1 MNWLHATLKLP
12 ALLPMPIL
20 YGISDGLAF
29 VLGRMWGYRRKVVR
43 DNLAACFPE
52 STERERRGMERRF
65 YRRFADNIVET
76 LKLLHVSDSYM
87 ARHMEFADTEIIDGL
102 LDEGKSV
109 AVYFAHTFCW
119 EWAPSIT
126 LHTRHRPSE
135 KYVYGQVYRP
145 LRSKAFDRLMLGIR
159 SRFGSHSFPKAT
171 TLRELLVLR
180 RKGALSVTGFMSDQ
194 HPSHGD
200 PGHLTTLLGRPTL
213 MITGTETLARRLGMA
228 AVYWDMEQ
236 TSRGHYKI
244 TTRLLAPDA
253 SALAEGELT
262 ERYTRALETT
272 IRRDPS
278 LWLWSHKRWKHPVT
292 IPRQ

>member
-1 MNWLHATLKLP
+1 MNWLRATLKLP
-12 ALLPMPIL
+12 AMLPMPIL
-20 YGISDGLAF
+20 YGISDALAF
-29 VLGRMWGYRRKVVR
+29 VLGRLWGYRRQVVR

-52 STERERRGMERRF
+52 YSRKELRDIERRF
-65 YRRFADNIVET
+65 YRRFTDNIVET

-87 ARHMEFADTEIIDGL
+87 ARHMEFADTEIIDDL
-102 LDEGKSV
+102 LDKGKSV

-135 KYVYGQVYRP
+135 KYVYAQVYRP

-159 SRFGSHSFPKAT
+159 SRFGSRSFPKAT
-171 TLRELLVLR
+171 TLRELLMLR
-180 RKGALSVTGFMSDQ
+180 RAGALSVTGFMSDQ

-213 MITGTETLARRLGMA
+213 MITGTESLARRLGMA

-244 TTRLLAPDA
+244 TTRLLAEDA
-253 SALAEGELT
+253 AALPEGELT
-262 ERYTRALETT
+262 ERYTRALEATV
-272 IRRDPS
+272 RRDPA

-292 IPRQ
+292 IQRQ